1 MSDTLICTASKT
13 KPTLTPRPCMCCR
26 KTFDSEGS
34 HNRLCGPCKSSRSIN
49 PFEVITGTSRQ
60 ISAR

>member
-1 MSDTLICTASKT
+1 MTERETLEAKPMLTA
-13 KPTLTPRPCMCCR
+13 RPCMCCR
-26 KTFDSEGS
+26 KTFDSAGA